1 MVARVLRDAGAEIAV
16 TYLNAKAEPFV
27 RPLAEQL
34 ESYHIV
40 GWASSRLED
49 PMERL

>member
-1 MVARVLRDAGAEIAV
+1 MAARRCYATPAPEIAV

-34 ESYHIV
+34 ESHHIV
-40 GWASSRLED
+40 G
-49 PMERL
+49 